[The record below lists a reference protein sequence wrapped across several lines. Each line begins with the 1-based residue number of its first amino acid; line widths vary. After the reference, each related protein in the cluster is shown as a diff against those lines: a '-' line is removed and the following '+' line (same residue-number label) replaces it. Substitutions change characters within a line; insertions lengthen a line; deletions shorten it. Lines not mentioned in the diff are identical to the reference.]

1 MNTLGRSLR
10 VGAGIGAGVLLALGA
25 IGWMHTPSGLRF
37 LAAAGVPCPVN
48 TVTPEQVRQLRSVG
62 LASIRGGAPAPV
74 RPAPAGMQL
83 DRTTEAEALALLGRA
98 HAQCEAQVRGYR
110 HLRCRG
116 IDAGALALDGPPVS
130 ELWLSFGPAGRLV
143 GVDVYRRGMDAASLR
158 TVWSSAAARLRGALG
173 APTLALGDPAPEAL
187 AALPIQTARLQY
199 RYADYLATVTAS
211 HLPHSGLSVREQYLS
226 AKEDTIN

>member
-1 MNTLGRSLR
+1 MNTPSRPLR
-10 VGAGIGAGVLLALGA
+10 LGAGIGAAVLLALGA

-37 LAAAGVPCPVN
+37 LAAAGVPCPVR
-48 TVTPEQVRQLRSVG
+48 TVTPEQVGQLRRVG
-62 LASIRGGAPAPV
+62 LASMRGSAPAPA

-98 HAQCEAQVRGYR
+98 HARCETQLRGYR

-116 IDAGALALDGPPVS
+116 IDAAALALDGPPVS

-143 GVDVYRRGMDAASLR
+143 GIDVYRRGMDAAALR
-158 TVWSSAAARLRGALG
+158 TVWSSAAARLRSALG

-226 AKEDTIN
+226 AKEDGIN